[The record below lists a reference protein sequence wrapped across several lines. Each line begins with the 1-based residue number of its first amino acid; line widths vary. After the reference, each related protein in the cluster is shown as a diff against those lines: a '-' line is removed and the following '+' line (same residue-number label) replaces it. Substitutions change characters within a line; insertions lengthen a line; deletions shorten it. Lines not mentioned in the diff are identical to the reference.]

1 MKSTEEFGV
10 WTVHLVPQDEP
21 SAHTAVALYADLLD
35 AEGHGDA
42 AKHIRQQLAKVDAPA
57 APMVL
62 NTARVDAALR
72 EVFAQADYDLHKS
85 IEHDEDSGEDTY
97 AEHVQRFVEKYQ
109 EQR

>member
-1 MKSTEEFGV
+1 MAGAENVATSV
-10 WTVHLVPQDEP
+10 QLIPQDDP
-21 SAHTAVALYADLLD
+21 CAHTAVALYADLLD
-35 AEGHGDA
+35 AEGRDEEA
-42 AKHIRQQLAKVDAPA
+42 VRVRQLLAKVDAPA

-72 EVFAQADYDLHKS
+72 EVFEHADYDLHKS
-85 IEHDEDSGEDTY
+85 IEHDEDTY

>member
-1 MKSTEEFGV
+1 MAGTEKGAWAVE
-10 WTVHLVPQDEP
+10 LSPQNSPEE
-21 SAHTAVALYADLLD
+21 HTAVAIYADLLD
-35 AEGHGDA
+35 AGGQPDA
-42 AKHIRQQLAKVDAPA
+42 AGKIREKLADVDAPA

-72 EVFAQADYDLHKS
+72 EVFAHADYDLHKS